1 MIEYSNDIKDVCSNI
16 EVYNIGKEQKVSK
29 VFDNMI
35 ADMIS
40 NKELHPT
47 VTELLIKDNTTLPL
61 DNTLRFQKTLLED
74 VYRVIMTID
83 DKIRDAKLQYDNNKA
98 AAKISTLS

>member
-1 MIEYSNDIKDVCSNI
+1 M
-16 EVYNIGKEQKVSK
+16 YNIGKEQKVSK
-29 VFDNMI
+29 VFDDII

-61 DNTLRFQKTLLED
+61 DNTLQF
-74 VYRVIMTID
+74 
-83 DKIRDAKLQYDNNKA
+83 
-98 AAKISTLS
+98 

>member
-1 MIEYSNDIKDVCSNI
+1 MQAEVSVSHQKREEEIGLKHFKDPKTLIEYSNDIKDVCSNI

-29 VFDNMI
+29 VFDDMI

-61 DNTLRFQKTLLED
+61 DNTLRF
-74 VYRVIMTID
+74 
-83 DKIRDAKLQYDNNKA
+83 
-98 AAKISTLS
+98 

>member
-29 VFDNMI
+29 VFDDMI

-47 VTELLIKDNTTLPL
+47 VT
-61 DNTLRFQKTLLED
+61 LLEE